1 MLYKPFFK
9 GLFSKVDHDFFVT
22 FYFLIFLRNINRKGK
37 VEKERKNYYSKLI
50 LHYFDILAHIL
61 NLEIFYFYLTNFLFF
76 FFVLSYSIHEL
87 VN

>member
-1 MLYKPFFK
+1 MLYKPFFLK
-9 GLFSKVDHDFFVT
+9 GFLVKLIMIFLLLLFS
-22 FYFLIFLRNINRKGK
+22 YFLAKYKSKGK

-61 NLEIFYFYLTNFLFF
+61 NLKIFYFYLTNFLFF